1 MQDPLV
7 IDNSLLDVLPHNP
20 KNNVRTNF
28 MMEDLNKIFLK
39 NLIEKD
45 VDYLIIDNYFE
56 FLFGI
61 LYFDNTLIT
70 GNIWDLPETEFY
82 KNMSDKLFLRI
93 YENCDEY
100 FCIWSK
106 YCDLF
111 FKFLKL
117 YCPNVK
123 VILNQ
128 ARETN
133 KVIKSDGT
141 NYINPDFTKTMNIA
155 NPLLEKFDSY
165 IISNFDVS
173 VKI

>member
-20 KNNVRTNF
+20 KNNARTNF

-93 YENCDEY
+93 YE
-100 FCIWSK
+100 I
-106 YCDLF
+106 
-111 FKFLKL
+111 
-117 YCPNVK
+117 
-123 VILNQ
+123 
-128 ARETN
+128 A
-133 KVIKSDGT
+133 
-141 NYINPDFTKTMNIA
+141 MNIFVFGL
-155 NPLLEKFDSY
+155 NIVIYFL
-165 IISNFDVS
+165 NF
-173 VKI
+173 